1 MSSYTVLAEPIE
13 HSLTE
18 KNSKFLTFL
27 QPIKDREQAM
37 HWVQHYRERYKDA
50 AHVCWAYIIGNT
62 RQPQT
67 QAFSDDGE
75 PNGTAG
81 KPMLHVLTER
91 ELGNSL
97 AVVVRYFGGVK
108 LGAGGLVRA
117 YSAAVSQASQLAT
130 LTTVSPKVQLN
141 ISTDFA
147 LEARVRQLLLH
158 YQGELLSADYQQQV
172 VLSLLLPAESRAAF
186 AQQLQ
191 NISAGAIQISKPG
204 RGDKQKG
211 DSVN

>member
-1 MSSYTVLAEPIE
+1 MSTYTVLAEPIE

-18 KNSKFLTFL
+18 KNSEFLTFL

-37 HWVQHYRERYKDA
+37 QWVQHYRERYKDA

-97 AVVVRYFGGVK
+97 AVVVRYFGGIK

-117 YSAAVSQASQLAT
+117 YSAAVSQATQLAT
-130 LTTVSPKVQLN
+130 LTAVSPQVQLN

-147 LEARVRQLLLH
+147 FEARVRQLLAQ
-158 YQGELLSADYQQQV
+158 YGGELLNTEYQQSV
-172 VLSLLLPAESRAAF
+172 LLSLLLPAESSDAF
-186 AQQLQ
+186 AQQLR
-191 NISAGAIQISKPG
+191 NLSAGAIQITSP
-204 RGDKQKG
+204 
-211 DSVN
+211 DSGN

>member
-1 MSSYTVLAEPIE
+1 MNCYTVLSAPIE

-18 KNSKFLTFL
+18 KNSEFLTFL
-27 QPIKDREQAM
+27 QPITDREQAM
-37 HWVQHYRERYKDA
+37 QWVQHYREHYKDA

-62 RQPQT
+62 RQPLT

-97 AVVVRYFGGVK
+97 AVVVRYFGGIK

-117 YSAAVSQASQLAT
+117 YSAAVSQATQLAT
-130 LTTVSPKVQLN
+130 LTTVSPK
-141 ISTDFA
+141 ISLELKADFA
-147 LEARVRQLLLH
+147 LEARIRQLLTQ
-158 YQGELLSADYQQQV
+158 YEGELAQVTYQQQV
-172 VLSLLLPAESRAAF
+172 LLSILLPAEHSSVF
-186 AQQLQ
+186 KQQLQ
-191 NISAGAIQISKPG
+191 NISAGAIHVTEPQTE
-204 RGDKQKG
+204 
-211 DSVN
+211 

>member
-1 MSSYTVLAEPIE
+1 MSSHTVLSAPVE

-18 KNSKFLTFL
+18 KNSEFLTFL

-37 HWVQHYRERYKDA
+37 QWVQHYRERYKDA
-50 AHVCWAYIIGNT
+50 NHVCWAYIIGNT

-117 YSAAVSQASQLAT
+117 YSAAVSQATQLAT
-130 LTTVSPKVQLN
+130 LAAISPQVQLN
-141 ISTDFA
+141 IRTDFA
-147 LEARVRQLLLH
+147 FEARVRQLLAQ
-158 YQGELLSADYQQQV
+158 YGGELLSTEYQQSV
-172 VLSLLLPAESRAAF
+172 LLSLLLPAESSDVF
-186 AQQLQ
+186 AQQLR
-191 NISAGAIQISKPG
+191 NLSAGAIQITSP
-204 RGDKQKG
+204 
-211 DSVN
+211 DSGN

>member
-1 MSSYTVLAEPIE
+1 MLFAPIE
-13 HSLTE
+13 HRLTE
-18 KNSKFLTFL
+18 KNSAFLTFL
-27 QPIKDREQAM
+27 QPVTDREQAM
-37 HWVQHYRERYKDA
+37 QWVQHYRERYKDA

-97 AVVVRYFGGVK
+97 AVVVRYFGGIK

-117 YSAAVSQASQLAT
+117 YSAAVSQAAQLT
-130 LTTVSPKVQLN
+130 QLTNISPKILLELKA
-141 ISTDFA
+141 DFA
-147 LEARVRQLLLH
+147 LEARIRQLLAQH
-158 YQGELLSADYQQQV
+158 AGELVAVIYQQAV
-172 VLSLLLPAESRAAF
+172 MLSVLLPIENSERF
-186 AQQLQ
+186 IQQLQ
-191 NISAGAIQISKPG
+191 NSSGGTIEVA
-204 RGDKQKG
+204 
-211 DSVN
+211 VV

>member
-1 MSSYTVLAEPIE
+1 MSAYTVLAAPVE

-18 KNSKFLTFL
+18 KNSEFLTFL

-37 HWVQHYRERYKDA
+37 QWVQHYRERYKDA
-50 AHVCWAYIIGNT
+50 NHVCWAYIIGNT

-97 AVVVRYFGGVK
+97 AVVVRYFGGIK

-117 YSAAVSQASQLAT
+117 YSAAVSQATQLAT
-130 LTTVSPKVQLN
+130 LTTVSPK
-141 ISTDFA
+141 ISLEIKADFA
-147 LEARVRQLLLH
+147 LEARIRQLLTQ
-158 YQGELLSADYQQQV
+158 YEGELLQVTYQQQV
-172 VLSLLLPAESRAAF
+172 LLSISLPTEHNSTF
-186 AQQLQ
+186 KQQLQ
-191 NISAGAIQISKPG
+191 NISAGAIHVTEPQAE
-204 RGDKQKG
+204 
-211 DSVN
+211 